1 MYLELQQ
8 TRCADS
14 PPARE
19 KRTVMS
25 RPARCGHR
33 GGLGHRS
40 GHLGRSR
47 REGVQRRSRPTWT
60 RSRRHAPPSG
70 VAQQGSY
77 LLDVTDSEGI
87 AEAFGRI
94 VERHGA
100 PFVCVSNAG
109 VSKMRPFLDIT
120 PEELDFTLGVNLR
133 GLFLTSQAAARA
145 MVEAGRG
152 GCIVN
157 IASMAGKQGRV
168 PFLADYVAS
177 KFGVVGLTQAMAF
190 ELAKYGIRV
199 NSVCPGYVAT
209 PMQERELAWEAELR
223 DTTIEEVRRALPRRH
238 PAGATR
244 AARGRRSGRRLPG
257 RPRLRVHHGRV
268 HRRERRGVHGL
279 RITETAADPGATV
292 RAMRPGLAVSGGTGR
307 TQRVWALRPRK
318 ERQGNG
324 HQAAEGAR
332 LHLPRRLQQR
342 RDRHDHR
349 HRRSSSSSSAPVASQ
364 HHCSQTRRSS

>member
-1 MYLELQQ
+1 
-8 TRCADS
+8 
-14 PPARE
+14 
-19 KRTVMS
+19 MS
-25 RPARCGHR
+25 RPLAVVTGAGSGIGAAISADLAERGFNVVPTDVDEKSAARTAERCGA
-33 GGLGHRS
+33 
-40 GHLGRSR
+40 
-47 REGVQRRSRPTWT
+47 E
-60 RSRRHAPPSG
+60 
-70 VAQQGSY
+70 GSY

-168 PFLADYVAS
+168 PFLSDYVAS

-190 ELAKYGIRV
+190 ELAKFGIRV

-223 DTTIEEVRRALPRRH
+223 DTTIEEVRRLY
-238 PAGATR
+238 
-244 AARGRRSGRRLPG
+244 L
-257 RPRLRVHHGRV
+257 
-268 HRRERRGVHGL
+268 
-279 RITETAADPGATV
+279 ADTP
-292 RAMRPGLAVSGGTGR
+292 
-307 TQRVWALRPRK
+307 Q
-318 ERQGNG
+318 
-324 HQAAEGAR
+324 AR
-332 LHLPRRLQQR
+332 LELPE
-342 RDRHDHR
+342 D
-349 HRRSSSSSSAPVASQ
+349 VARVVGFLVGPDSEFITGE
-364 HHCSQTRRSS
+364 SIAVNGGAFMD